1 MTKTT
6 IAWTLLAS
14 IAGLAT
20 AAPAA
25 AQYQDRSGYG
35 YGYGYGY
42 GNNGTGY
49 DRREHRRGNPELAEL
64 RQRIDQGIRRGT
76 IDRREGRTLSKQLRQ
91 LVQIDRQYGRDGFSR
106 GEIRDLRQRIRML
119 RDRIE
124 RAQYRRN
131 DRGYDNDRNDRDD
144 RYDRDRREQNRD
156 RDRDRDDDDDDD

>member
-35 YGYGYGY
+35 YGYG
-42 GNNGTGY
+42 NNGAGY
-49 DRREHRRGNPELAEL
+49 DRRDSRRGNPEIAEL

-76 IDRREGRTLSKQLRQ
+76 IDRREGRYLGEQLRQ
-91 LVQIDRQYGRDGFSR
+91 LVQLDRQYGRDGFSR
-106 GEIRDLRQRIRML
+106 GEVRDLRQRIRIL

-131 DRGYDNDRNDRDD
+131 GRGYDNDRDGHDD
-144 RYDRDRREQNRD
+144 RYDRDRRDHN
-156 RDRDRDDDDDDD
+156 RDRDDDDDHHDDDD